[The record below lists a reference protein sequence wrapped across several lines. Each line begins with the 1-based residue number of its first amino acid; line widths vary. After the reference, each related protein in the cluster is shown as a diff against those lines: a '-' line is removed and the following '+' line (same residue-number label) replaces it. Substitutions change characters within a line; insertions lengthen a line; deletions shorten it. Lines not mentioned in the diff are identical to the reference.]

1 MKKILVFALS
11 GALVVV
17 AATVAIAA
25 NNPQRSDQVPADC
38 DDMLSQKAGSY
49 EYDGVVVAW
58 PPNHKYRTATITLTE
73 EPDADMLDD
82 VTVSVAGTH
91 DQMVSDT
98 EEMNGAGNTDPATDV
113 IPGAPGAGTG
123 SASTTVQF
131 RGERSGRDKTGRT
144 YTFDVIGTT
153 DSGATECAPVSF
165 TATVPHDQ
173 RKAK

>member
-1 MKKILVFALS
+1 MAFALT
-11 GALVVV
+11 GALVVA

-25 NNPQRSDQVPADC
+25 NNPQRSDQVGADC
-38 DDMLSQKAGSY
+38 DDLLSQKAGSY

-73 EPDADMLDD
+73 EPDADPADG
-82 VTVSVAGTH
+82 VTVSVVGSH

-113 IPGAPGAGTG
+113 VPGAPGSGNG
-123 SASTTVQF
+123 SATTSVQF

-144 YTFDVIGTT
+144 YTFDVVGTT
-153 DSGATECAPVSF
+153 DSGATECAPVAF

-173 RKAK
+173 RRAK

>member
-1 MKKILVFALS
+1 MKRFLTFALS
-11 GALVVV
+11 GALVVA

-25 NNPQRSDQVPADC
+25 NNPQRSGEDFENCAATLDS
-38 DDMLSQKAGSY
+38 DAG
-49 EYDGVVVAW
+49 EFKYDGVLVAW

-73 EPDADMLDD
+73 TPDADPADN
-82 VTVSVAGTH
+82 VTVSVVGSH

-113 IPGAPGAGTG
+113 LPGAPGAGPG
-123 SASTTVQF
+123 SATTSVQF

-144 YTFDVIGTT
+144 YTFTANGTT
-153 DSGATECAPVSF
+153 DNGATACAPVTF